1 MTMTDAKLGMT
12 KESMAN
18 KVLPFLIPLSIENGL
33 TVSQVK
39 MPPPPIDIL
48 VYA

>member
-39 MPPPPIDIL
+39 LLLPATEIL
-48 VYA
+48 V